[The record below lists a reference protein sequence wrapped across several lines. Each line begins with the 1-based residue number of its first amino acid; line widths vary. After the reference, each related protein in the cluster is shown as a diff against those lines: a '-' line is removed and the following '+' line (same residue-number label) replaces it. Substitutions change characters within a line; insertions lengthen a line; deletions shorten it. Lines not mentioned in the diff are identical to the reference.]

1 MAGFPR
7 IIRGM
12 LGTGV
17 AFAVGVGALATVT
30 GLVVTM
36 FGNGSLIGTLR
47 FAGRLSVASFLLGLI
62 FSAILA
68 TISRRRRLGEIS
80 IMKFAALGAGAGLV
94 YFGAI
99 ALNAYRVWSVGDAVR
114 NLLVLTVLGAGSA
127 AGTLAF
133 ARWGRAELSAT
144 EERPV
149 IGDR

>member
-1 MAGFPR
+1 
-7 IIRGM
+7 M
-12 LGTGV
+12 LGTGL
-17 AFAVGVGALATVT
+17 AFAVGVGALATVA
-30 GLVVTM
+30 GLVATM
-36 FGNGSLIGTLR
+36 FGNGSLVGTLR

-80 IMKFAALGAGAGLV
+80 IMKFAALGADAGLV

-99 ALNAYRVWSVGDAVR
+99 SLNAYRVWSVGDAVR
-114 NLLVLTVLGAGSA
+114 NLVVLTVLGAGAA

-133 ARWGRAELSAT
+133 ARWGRGEVSAS
-144 EERPV
+144 EEKQA